1 MDKSQSQTPQPD
13 RRGRVRHPITV
24 YVDGIEFE
32 PDVELA
38 TVTRTSYDLELNE
51 YDVRKLY
58 EGLKARLD
66 SHLPKAMRIRITG
79 RLVS

>member
-1 MDKSQSQTPQPD
+1 MDNPRTTQPED
-13 RRGRVRHPITV
+13 RRGRVRFPITV
-24 YVDGIEFE
+24 YVDGIEFD
-32 PDVELA
+32 PDVQYT

-51 YDVRKLY
+51 HDMQKLY

-66 SHLPKAMRIRITG
+66 SHLPKAIRIRITG

>member
-1 MDKSQSQTPQPD
+1 MDKSGVPQPD
-13 RRGRVRHPITV
+13 RRGRVRFPITV
-24 YVDGIEFE
+24 YVDGIEFD
-32 PDVELA
+32 PDVQYT

-51 YDVRKLY
+51 HDMQKLY

-66 SHLPKAMRIRITG
+66 SHLPKAIRIRITG